1 MSKVMQKTFLPF
13 GFIFLYGSG
22 FIFTQ
27 YGLENSSPMAFLT
40 IRFFIAFWI
49 LLIITYSFKVP
60 VPKSIKEFFHI
71 AVAGSL
77 TVGTFS
83 IGVFMSISYGV
94 SGSLNALI
102 IALQP
107 IIVTFLALKFLD
119 EEINKRVWLGLIIG
133 FIGVAFVVVS
143 KLDTSFDSIIGV
155 FWSVI
160 GLLGLS
166 FGSLYQKKYCSN
178 MNLYSGGAIQTLS
191 STLLTIPFLFFEEIQ
206 IIWNIEFI
214 TALLYMA
221 IGVSIG
227 ALSLLYIMIKNGEV
241 SKVSSIFYLVPV
253 SAAIVSYFLLNEKLE
268 LNVIVGIITVIV
280 GITLI
285 NKKGK
290 NESIINN
297 RCSK

>member
-1 MSKVMQKTFLPF
+1 M
-13 GFIFLYGSG
+13 FLYGSG

-27 YGLENSSPMAFLT
+27 YGLQNSSPMAFLG

-49 LLIITYSFKVP
+49 LLVIAYILKVP
-60 VPKSIKEFFHI
+60 IPKSKKDFFQI
-71 AVAGSL
+71 ALAGSL

-94 SGSLNALI
+94 SGALNALI

-107 IIVTFLALKFLD
+107 IIVTFLALNFLG
-119 EEINKRVWLGLIIG
+119 EEINKRVWVGLIIG
-133 FIGVAFVVVS
+133 FIGVGFVVIS
-143 KLDTSFDSIIGV
+143 EFDLSFDSIIGV
-155 FWSVI
+155 FWSVV

-166 FGSLYQKKYCSN
+166 FGSLYQKKYCTD

-191 STLLTIPFLFFEEIQ
+191 STILVIPFLFFEDIHVT
-206 IIWNIEFI
+206 WNNDFLI
-214 TALLYMA
+214 ALLYMA
-221 IGVSIG
+221 VGVSIG

-253 SAAIVSYFLLNEKLE
+253 SAAIVSFFLLGEKME
-268 LNVIVGIITVIV
+268 LNVIIGIATVIT

-285 NKKGK
+285 NKKDK
-290 NESIINN
+290 
-297 RCSK
+297 K

>member
-1 MSKVMQKTFLPF
+1 MINIHNSIFPF

-27 YGLENSSPMAFLT
+27 YGLENSSPMAFLG

-49 LLIITYSFKVP
+49 LLIISLFFKVSF
-60 VPKSIKEFFHI
+60 PKNKKEFFQI
-71 AVAGSL
+71 ALSGSL

-83 IGVFMSISYGV
+83 IGVFLSISYGV
-94 SGSLNALI
+94 SGALNALI

-107 IIVTFLALKFLD
+107 IIVTFLALKFLE
-119 EEINKRVWLGLIIG
+119 EEINKRVWFGLVIG
-133 FIGVAFVVVS
+133 FIGVAFVVIS
-143 KLDTSFDSIIGV
+143 KVDTSFDSIIGV
-155 FWSVI
+155 FWSVV

-166 FGSLYQKKYCSN
+166 FGSLYQKKYCTD

-191 STLLTIPFLFFEEIQ
+191 STILVIPFLFFEDIHVT
-206 IIWNIEFI
+206 WNNDFLI
-214 TALLYMA
+214 ALLYMA
-221 IGVSIG
+221 VGVSIG

-253 SAAIVSYFLLNEKLE
+253 SAAIVSFFLLGEKME
-268 LNVIVGIITVIV
+268 LNVIVGIVTVIA

-285 NKKGK
+285 NK
-290 NESIINN
+290 NQ
-297 RCSK
+297 